1 MNKNIVLNNVVLFGS
16 VNAGR
21 GHYDS
26 AVRILGRADPDWL
39 RRLIS
44 RRIPAER
51 WREAIERQPDD
62 VKVVLDLSE
71 A

>member
-1 MNKNIVLNNVVLFGS
+1 MNKNMVLNNVVLFGS

-21 GHYDS
+21 EHYDS
-26 AVRILGRADPDWL
+26 AVRILSRADPDWL

-44 RRIPAER
+44 RRVPAER